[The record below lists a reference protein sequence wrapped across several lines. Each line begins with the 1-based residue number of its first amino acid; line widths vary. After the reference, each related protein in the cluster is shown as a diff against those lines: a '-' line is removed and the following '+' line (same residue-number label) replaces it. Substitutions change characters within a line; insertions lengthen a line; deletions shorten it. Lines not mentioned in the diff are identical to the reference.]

1 MSSTFKYAEVVASVT
16 SRVKQSNVITAV
28 SVWEGC
34 SYQFELLLIV
44 LIVRYDIFPSYES
57 FPLLHPRKRIQ
68 QRAVCFILVG
78 EDPRAAS
85 QSQELP
91 ECMATWMCTY
101 WCVRLIC
108 VYSKWLHSSGI
119 ILWPCNFYSC
129 INKKIQCFTRM
140 CNQKL
145 LFWLIIRLYSVECNY
160 I

>member
-1 MSSTFKYAEVVASVT
+1 MLPPSKTRKLLDRAIHVFHDDVGAERLNKNFYNQNISQIFQSTWAKLYWKKSLMSSTFKYAEVVASVT

-91 ECMATWMCTY
+91 ECMAT
-101 WCVRLIC
+101 
-108 VYSKWLHSSGI
+108 
-119 ILWPCNFYSC
+119 
-129 INKKIQCFTRM
+129 
-140 CNQKL
+140 
-145 LFWLIIRLYSVECNY
+145 
-160 I
+160 